1 MSANNQKTVLTV
13 EEWDV
18 AAVKYY
24 PPKPSNGGGKNVR
37 FYSTQLGKA
46 LHLNLPKMTQY
57 GIADYVNK
65 DTGVHDGKFKMSCK
79 VSSPELVQKLNAF
92 KEQLIDDAV
101 KNSQAWFGGSKPISR
116 EIAEYNLKFALDYPK
131 VSPNDKTPDT
141 SKDPYFK
148 LSVTYYRDSGWDI
161 QVFDQNRVR
170 LFPSDEHDSPIDLVQ
185 KGSLVNLFI
194 QCSSIW
200 IVDGK
205 WGPTFKVVQCMVY
218 PQESFSYRDTCM
230 ISGPEDVQS
239 FPLSYNSNTNK
250 VHEPISPPPIP
261 APAPVAI
268 VAPAPVAIV
277 APAPVA
283 IVAPAPVEIVAPAP
297 VAIVAPE
304 PEIVTEEVV
313 AEEAEA
319 TPVIKKT
326 VRKVVVK
333 K

>member
-1 MSANNQKTVLTV
+1 MSSNNQKNVLTV

-18 AAVKYY
+18 AAVKYF
-24 PPKPSNGGGKNVR
+24 PPKPSNGGGKNIK
-37 FYSTQLGKA
+37 FISSQLGKA
-46 LHLNLPKMTQY
+46 LHLNLPKMVQY

-79 VSSPELVQKLNAF
+79 VNSPELVEKLNAF

-101 KNSQAWFGGSKPISR
+101 KNSQAWFGGNKPISR

-131 VSPNDKTPDT
+131 VGPNDKTPDT

-148 LSVTYYRDSGWDI
+148 LNISYYRDSGWDI

-170 LFPSDEHDSPIDLVQ
+170 LFPSDEHDSPVDLVS

-194 QCSSIW
+194 QCNTIW

-218 PQESFSYRDTCM
+218 PQESVNYRDTCM
-230 ISGPEDVQS
+230 IPGSEDFQN
-239 FPLSYNSNTNK
+239 FPISYNSTANK
-250 VHEPISPPPIP
+250 VHEPVTPSPVPTPAPITVFQAIPTPAPVASTP
-261 APAPVAI
+261 APAPV
-268 VAPAPVAIV
+268 V
-277 APAPVA
+277 
-283 IVAPAPVEIVAPAP
+283 VEPT
-297 VAIVAPE
+297 PE
-304 PEIVTEEVV
+304 PEPEPV
-313 AEEAEA
+313 AEEVATEEEA
-319 TPVIKKT
+319 APVVKKT

>member
-1 MSANNQKTVLTV
+1 MSSNNQKTVLTV

-131 VSPNDKTPDT
+131 VGPNDKTPDT

-218 PQESFSYRDTCM
+218 PQDNVNYRDTCM
-230 ISGPEDVQS
+230 ISGPEEVQS
-239 FPLSYNSNTNK
+239 FPLSYNPTANK
-250 VHEPISPPPIP
+250 VHEPVAPSPVPTPAPITVFQAIP
-261 APAPVAI
+261 TPAPVAPTP
-268 VAPAPVAIV
+268 VALTPAPVV
-277 APAPVA
+277 
-283 IVAPAPVEIVAPAP
+283 VEPI
-297 VAIVAPE
+297 PE
-304 PEIVTEEVV
+304 PEPESV
-313 AEEAEA
+313 AEEAATEEEA
-319 TPVIKKT
+319 APVVKKT

>member
-1 MSANNQKTVLTV
+1 MSSNNQKTVLTV

-92 KEQLIDDAV
+92 KDQLIDDAV

-116 EIAEYNLKFALDYPK
+116 EIAEYNLKFALDFPK

-218 PQESFSYRDTCM
+218 PQESVNYRDTCM
-230 ISGPEDVQS
+230 IPGSEDVQS
-239 FPLSYNSNTNK
+239 FPLSYTPVANK
-250 VHEPISPPPIP
+250 VHEPITPPPTPVVKEVATPPP
-261 APAPVAI
+261 APAVVVKEVAT
-268 VAPAPVAIV
+268 PP
-277 APAPVA
+277 
-283 IVAPAPVEIVAPAP
+283 PAPVEV
-297 VAIVAPE
+297 VVAPE
-304 PEIVTEEVV
+304 PEPQPTITEEVS
-313 AEEAEA
+313 EEAEA
-319 TPVIKKT
+319 APVVKKT

>member
-1 MSANNQKTVLTV
+1 MSSNQKNVLTV

-18 AAVKYY
+18 SAVKYF
-24 PPKPSNGGGKNVR
+24 PAKPSNGGGKNIK
-37 FYSTQLGKA
+37 FISSQLGKA
-46 LHLNLPKMTQY
+46 LHLNLPKMVQY

-79 VSSPELVQKLNAF
+79 VNSPELVEKLNAF

-101 KNSQAWFGGSKPISR
+101 KNSQAWFGGNKPISR

-131 VSPNDKTPDT
+131 VGPNDKTPDT

-148 LSVTYYRDSGWDI
+148 LNISYYRDSGWDI
-161 QVFDQNRVR
+161 QVFDQNRLR
-170 LFPSDEHDSPIDLVQ
+170 LFPSDEHDSPVDLVT

-194 QCSSIW
+194 QCNTIW

-218 PQESFSYRDTCM
+218 PQESVNYRDTCM
-230 ISGPEDVQS
+230 IPGSEDFQS
-239 FPLSYNSNTNK
+239 FPLSYAPVANK
-250 VHEPISPPPIP
+250 VHEPITPPPTPVVKEVAAPPPVP
-261 APAPVAI
+261 AVVVKEVAVPPPV
-268 VAPAPVAIV
+268 
-277 APAPVA
+277 
-283 IVAPAPVEIVAPAP
+283 PVEVA
-297 VAIVAPE
+297 VAPE
-304 PEIVTEEVV
+304 PEPEPTVTEEAV
-313 AEEAEA
+313 AEEVEA
-319 TPVIKKT
+319 APVVKKT

>member
-1 MSANNQKTVLTV
+1 MSSNNQKNVLTV

-18 AAVKYY
+18 AAVKYF
-24 PPKPSNGGGKNVR
+24 PPKPSNGGGKNIK
-37 FYSTQLGKA
+37 FISSQLGKA
-46 LHLNLPKMTQY
+46 LHLNLPKMVQY

-79 VSSPELVQKLNAF
+79 VNSPELVEKLNAF

-101 KNSQAWFGGSKPISR
+101 KNSQAWFGGNKPISR

-131 VSPNDKTPDT
+131 VGPNDKTPDT

-148 LSVTYYRDSGWDI
+148 LNISYYRDSGWDI

-170 LFPSDEHDSPIDLVQ
+170 LFPSDEHDSPVDLVS

-194 QCSSIW
+194 QCNTIW

-218 PQESFSYRDTCM
+218 PQESVNYRDTCM
-230 ISGPEDVQS
+230 IPGSEDFQN
-239 FPLSYNSNTNK
+239 FPISYNSTANK
-250 VHEPISPPPIP
+250 VHEPVTPSPVPTPAPITVFQAIPTPAPVASTP
-261 APAPVAI
+261 APAPV
-268 VAPAPVAIV
+268 V
-277 APAPVA
+277 
-283 IVAPAPVEIVAPAP
+283 VEPT
-297 VAIVAPE
+297 PE
-304 PEIVTEEVV
+304 PEPEPV
-313 AEEAEA
+313 AEEVAAEEEA
-319 TPVIKKT
+319 APVVKKT

>member
-1 MSANNQKTVLTV
+1 MSSNQKNVLTV

-18 AAVKYY
+18 SAVKYF
-24 PPKPSNGGGKNVR
+24 PAKPSNGGGKNIK
-37 FYSTQLGKA
+37 FISSQLGKA
-46 LHLNLPKMTQY
+46 LHLNLPKMVQY

-79 VSSPELVQKLNAF
+79 VNSPELVEKLNAF

-101 KNSQAWFGGSKPISR
+101 KNSQAWFGGNKPISR

-148 LSVTYYRDSGWDI
+148 LNISYYRDSGWDI
-161 QVFDQNRVR
+161 QVFDQNRLR
-170 LFPSDEHDSPIDLVQ
+170 LFPSDEHDSPVDLVT

-194 QCSSIW
+194 QCNTIW

-218 PQESFSYRDTCM
+218 PQESVNYRDTCM
-230 ISGPEDVQS
+230 IPGSEDFQS
-239 FPLSYNSNTNK
+239 FPLSYAPVANK
-250 VHEPISPPPIP
+250 VHEPITPPPVVKEVAAPPPTP
-261 APAPVAI
+261 AVVVKEVAAP
-268 VAPAPVAIV
+268 P
-277 APAPVA
+277 
-283 IVAPAPVEIVAPAP
+283 PAPVEVA
-297 VAIVAPE
+297 VAPE
-304 PEIVTEEVV
+304 PEPQPTVTEEV

-319 TPVIKKT
+319 APVVKKT

>member
-1 MSANNQKTVLTV
+1 MSSNQKNVLTV

-18 AAVKYY
+18 SAVKYF
-24 PPKPSNGGGKNVR
+24 PAKPSNGGGKNIK
-37 FYSTQLGKA
+37 FISSQLGKA
-46 LHLNLPKMTQY
+46 LHLNLPKMVQY

-79 VSSPELVQKLNAF
+79 VNSPELVEKLNAF

-101 KNSQAWFGGSKPISR
+101 KNSQAWFGGNKPISR

-148 LSVTYYRDSGWDI
+148 LNISYYRDSGWDI
-161 QVFDQNRVR
+161 QVFDQNRLR
-170 LFPSDEHDSPIDLVQ
+170 LFPSDEHDSPIDLVT

-194 QCSSIW
+194 QCNTIW

-218 PQESFSYRDTCM
+218 PQESVNYRDTCM
-230 ISGPEDVQS
+230 IPGSEDFQN
-239 FPLSYNSNTNK
+239 FPLNYNPTTTNK
-250 VHEPISPPPIP
+250 IHEPITQPPTPVVKEVAAPPPVP
-261 APAPVAI
+261 AVVVKEVAT
-268 VAPAPVAIV
+268 PP
-277 APAPVA
+277 
-283 IVAPAPVEIVAPAP
+283 PAPVEVA
-297 VAIVAPE
+297 VAPE
-304 PEIVTEEVV
+304 PEPEPTVTEEAV
-313 AEEAEA
+313 AEEVEA
-319 TPVIKKT
+319 APVVKKT

>member
-1 MSANNQKTVLTV
+1 MSSNNQKNVLTV

-18 AAVKYY
+18 AAVKYF
-24 PPKPSNGGGKNVR
+24 PPKPSNGGGKNIK
-37 FYSTQLGKA
+37 FISSQLGKA
-46 LHLNLPKMTQY
+46 LHLNLPKMVQY

-79 VSSPELVQKLNAF
+79 VNSPELVEKLNAF

-101 KNSQAWFGGSKPISR
+101 KNSQAWFGGNKPISR

-131 VSPNDKTPDT
+131 VGPNDKTPDT

-148 LSVTYYRDSGWDI
+148 LNISYYRDSGWDI

-170 LFPSDEHDSPIDLVQ
+170 LFPSDEHDSPVDLVS

-194 QCSSIW
+194 QCNTIW

-218 PQESFSYRDTCM
+218 PQESVNYRDTCM
-230 ISGPEDVQS
+230 IPGSEDFQN
-239 FPLSYNSNTNK
+239 FPLSYNPTANK
-250 VHEPISPPPIP
+250 VHEPVTPSPVPTPAPITVFQAIPTPAPVASTP
-261 APAPVAI
+261 APAPV
-268 VAPAPVAIV
+268 V
-277 APAPVA
+277 
-283 IVAPAPVEIVAPAP
+283 VEPT
-297 VAIVAPE
+297 PE
-304 PEIVTEEVV
+304 PEPEPV
-313 AEEAEA
+313 AEEVAAEEEA
-319 TPVIKKT
+319 APVVKKT

>member
-1 MSANNQKTVLTV
+1 MSSNQKNVLTV

-18 AAVKYY
+18 SAVKYF
-24 PPKPSNGGGKNVR
+24 PAKPSNGGGKNIK
-37 FYSTQLGKA
+37 FISSQLGKA
-46 LHLNLPKMTQY
+46 LHLNLPKMVQY

-79 VSSPELVQKLNAF
+79 VNSPELVEKLNAF

-101 KNSQAWFGGSKPISR
+101 KNSQAWFGGNKPISR

-131 VSPNDKTPDT
+131 VGPNDKTPDT

-148 LSVTYYRDSGWDI
+148 LNISYYRDSGWDI
-161 QVFDQNRVR
+161 QVFDQNRLR
-170 LFPSDEHDSPIDLVQ
+170 LFPSDEHDSPIDLVT

-194 QCSSIW
+194 QCNTIW

-218 PQESFSYRDTCM
+218 PQESVNYRDTCM
-230 ISGPEDVQS
+230 IPGSEDFQN
-239 FPLSYNSNTNK
+239 FPLSYTPVVNK
-250 VHEPISPPPIP
+250 VHEPISPPPTPVP
-261 APAPVAI
+261 ASVVKEVAAPPPVPVVVKE
-268 VAPAPVAIV
+268 VAPTPIEVV
-277 APAPVA
+277 
-283 IVAPAPVEIVAPAP
+283 
-297 VAIVAPE
+297 VAPE
-304 PEIVTEEVV
+304 PEPEPTVTEEV

-319 TPVIKKT
+319 APVVKKT

>member
-1 MSANNQKTVLTV
+1 MSSNQKNVLTV

-18 AAVKYY
+18 SAVKYF
-24 PPKPSNGGGKNVR
+24 PAKPSNGGGKNIK
-37 FYSTQLGKA
+37 FISSQLGKA
-46 LHLNLPKMTQY
+46 LHLNLPKMVQY

-79 VSSPELVQKLNAF
+79 VNSPELVEKLNAF

-101 KNSQAWFGGSKPISR
+101 KNSQAWFGGNKPISR

-148 LSVTYYRDSGWDI
+148 LNISYYRDSGWDI
-161 QVFDQNRVR
+161 QVFDQNRLR
-170 LFPSDEHDSPIDLVQ
+170 LFPSDEHDSPVDLVT

-194 QCSSIW
+194 QCNTIW

-218 PQESFSYRDTCM
+218 PQESVNYRDTCM
-230 ISGPEDVQS
+230 IPGSEDFQS
-239 FPLSYNSNTNK
+239 FPLSYAPVANK
-250 VHEPISPPPIP
+250 VHEPITPPPTPVVKEVAAPPPTP
-261 APAPVAI
+261 AVVVKEVAAP
-268 VAPAPVAIV
+268 P
-277 APAPVA
+277 
-283 IVAPAPVEIVAPAP
+283 PAPVE
-297 VAIVAPE
+297 VAPE
-304 PEIVTEEVV
+304 PELQPTVTEEV

-319 TPVIKKT
+319 APVVKKT

>member
-1 MSANNQKTVLTV
+1 MSSNNQKNVLTV

-18 AAVKYY
+18 AAVKYF
-24 PPKPSNGGGKNVR
+24 PPKPSNGGGKNIK
-37 FYSTQLGKA
+37 FISSQLGKA
-46 LHLNLPKMTQY
+46 LHLNLPKMVQY

-79 VSSPELVQKLNAF
+79 VNSPELVEKLNAF

-101 KNSQAWFGGSKPISR
+101 KNSQAWFGGNKPISR

-131 VSPNDKTPDT
+131 VGPNDKTPDT

-148 LSVTYYRDSGWDI
+148 LNISYYRDSGWDI

-170 LFPSDEHDSPIDLVQ
+170 LFPSDEHDSPIDLVS

-194 QCSSIW
+194 QCNTIW

-218 PQESFSYRDTCM
+218 PQESVNYRDTCM
-230 ISGPEDVQS
+230 IPGSEDFQN
-239 FPLSYNSNTNK
+239 FPISYNSTANK
-250 VHEPISPPPIP
+250 VHEPVTPSPVPTPAPITVFQAIPTPAPVASIP
-261 APAPVAI
+261 APAPV
-268 VAPAPVAIV
+268 V
-277 APAPVA
+277 
-283 IVAPAPVEIVAPAP
+283 VEPT
-297 VAIVAPE
+297 PE
-304 PEIVTEEVV
+304 PEPEPV
-313 AEEAEA
+313 AEEVAAEEEA
-319 TPVIKKT
+319 APVVKKT

>member
-1 MSANNQKTVLTV
+1 MSASNQKTVLSV
-13 EEWDV
+13 EDWDV
-18 AAVKYY
+18 SAVKYF
-24 PPKPSNGGGKNVR
+24 PPKPSNGGGKNIK
-37 FYSTQLGKA
+37 FISSQLGKA

-79 VSSPELVQKLNAF
+79 VNSPELVQKLNAF
-92 KEQLIDDAV
+92 REQLIDDAV
-101 KNSQAWFGGSKPISR
+101 KNSQAWFGGNKPISR

-131 VSPNDKTPDT
+131 VSPTDKTADT

-148 LSVTYYRDSGWDI
+148 LSVSYYRDSGWDI

-170 LFPSDEHDSPIDLVQ
+170 LFPSEEHDSPIELVS

-194 QCSSIW
+194 QCNTIW

-218 PQESFSYRDTCM
+218 PQDNFNYRDTCM
-230 ISGPEDVQS
+230 IGGGSEDFQK
-239 FPLSYNSNTNK
+239 FPLSYQPIANK
-250 VHEPISPPPIP
+250 VHEPVSENPSPVKVESV
-261 APAPVAI
+261 PVKVEVVPEKV
-268 VAPAPVAIV
+268 VAAK
-277 APAPVA
+277 
-283 IVAPAPVEIVAPAP
+283 VEIKVSE
-297 VAIVAPE
+297 PE
-304 PEIVTEEVV
+304 PEPESVTEVE
-313 AEEAEA
+313 EEAA
-319 TPVIKKT
+319 PVVKKT

>member
-1 MSANNQKTVLTV
+1 MSASNQKTVLTV
-13 EEWDV
+13 EDWDV
-18 AAVKYY
+18 SAVKYF
-24 PPKPSNGGGKNVR
+24 PPKPSNGGGKNIK
-37 FYSTQLGKA
+37 FISSQLGKA

-79 VSSPELVQKLNAF
+79 VNSPELVEKLNAF
-92 KEQLIDDAV
+92 REQLIDDAV
-101 KNSQAWFGGSKPISR
+101 KNSQAWFGGNKPISR

-131 VSPNDKTPDT
+131 VSPTDKTADT

-148 LSVTYYRDSGWDI
+148 LSVSYYRDSGWDI

-170 LFPSDEHDSPIDLVQ
+170 LFPSEEHDSPVELVS

-194 QCSSIW
+194 QCNTIW

-218 PQESFSYRDTCM
+218 PQDNFNYRDTCM
-230 ISGPEDVQS
+230 IGGGSEDFQK
-239 FPLSYNSNTNK
+239 FPLNYNSNTNK
-250 VHEPISPPPIP
+250 VHEPVSENPSPVKVESV
-261 APAPVAI
+261 PVKAEPEKVVA
-268 VAPAPVAIV
+268 VAPKL
-277 APAPVA
+277 
-283 IVAPAPVEIVAPAP
+283 EIK
-297 VAIVAPE
+297 IPE
-304 PEIVTEEVV
+304 PEPEPEHVVEEEEIAAPVV
-313 AEEAEA
+313 
-319 TPVIKKT
+319 KKT

>member
-1 MSANNQKTVLTV
+1 MSSNNQKNVLTV

-18 AAVKYY
+18 AAVKYF
-24 PPKPSNGGGKNVR
+24 PPKPSNGGGKNIK
-37 FYSTQLGKA
+37 FISSQLGKA
-46 LHLNLPKMTQY
+46 LHLNLPKMVQY

-79 VSSPELVQKLNAF
+79 VNSPELVEKLNAF

-101 KNSQAWFGGSKPISR
+101 KNSQAWFGGNKPISR

-131 VSPNDKTPDT
+131 VGPNDKTPDT

-148 LSVTYYRDSGWDI
+148 LNISYYRDSGWDI
-161 QVFDQNRVR
+161 QVFDQNRLR
-170 LFPSDEHDSPIDLVQ
+170 LFPSDEHDSPIDLVT

-194 QCSSIW
+194 QCNTIW

-218 PQESFSYRDTCM
+218 PQESVNYRDTCM
-230 ISGPEDVQS
+230 IPGSEDFQN
-239 FPLSYNSNTNK
+239 FPISYNSTANK
-250 VHEPISPPPIP
+250 VHEPVTPSPVPTPAPITVFQAIQTPAPVASTP
-261 APAPVAI
+261 APAPV
-268 VAPAPVAIV
+268 V
-277 APAPVA
+277 
-283 IVAPAPVEIVAPAP
+283 VEPI
-297 VAIVAPE
+297 PE
-304 PEIVTEEVV
+304 PEPEPV
-313 AEEAEA
+313 AEEVATEEEA
-319 TPVIKKT
+319 APVVKKT

>member
-1 MSANNQKTVLTV
+1 MSSNQKNVLTV

-18 AAVKYY
+18 SAVKYF
-24 PPKPSNGGGKNVR
+24 PAKPSNGGGKNIK
-37 FYSTQLGKA
+37 FISSQLGKA
-46 LHLNLPKMTQY
+46 LHLNLPKMVQY

-79 VSSPELVQKLNAF
+79 VNSPELVEKLNAF

-101 KNSQAWFGGSKPISR
+101 KNSQAWFGGNKPISR

-131 VSPNDKTPDT
+131 VGPNDKTPDT

-148 LSVTYYRDSGWDI
+148 LNISYYRDSGWDI

-170 LFPSDEHDSPIDLVQ
+170 LFPSDEHDSPIDLVS

-194 QCSSIW
+194 QCNTIW

-218 PQESFSYRDTCM
+218 PQESVNYRDTCM
-230 ISGPEDVQS
+230 IQGSEDFQN
-239 FPLSYNSNTNK
+239 FPLSYNSITTNK
-250 VHEPISPPPIP
+250 VHEPVTPPPTPVAIPTPAPVVKEVASPPPV
-261 APAPVAI
+261 PVVKE
-268 VAPAPVAIV
+268 VAPAPVAVVSI
-277 APAPVA
+277 
-283 IVAPAPVEIVAPAP
+283 
-297 VAIVAPE
+297 PE
-304 PEIVTEEVV
+304 PEPEPVSEPEPVT
-313 AEEAEA
+313 EEAEA

>member
-1 MSANNQKTVLTV
+1 MSASNQKTVLTV
-13 EEWDV
+13 EDWDV
-18 AAVKYY
+18 SAVKYF
-24 PPKPSNGGGKNVR
+24 PPKPSNGGGKNIK
-37 FYSTQLGKA
+37 FISSQLGKA

-79 VSSPELVQKLNAF
+79 VNSPELVQKLNAF

-131 VSPNDKTPDT
+131 VSPTDKTADT

-148 LSVTYYRDSGWDI
+148 LSVSYYRDSGWDI

-170 LFPSDEHDSPIDLVQ
+170 LFPSEEHESPVELVQ

-194 QCSSIW
+194 QCNTIW

-218 PQESFSYRDTCM
+218 PQDNFNYRDTCM
-230 ISGPEDVQS
+230 IGGGSEDFQK
-239 FPLSYNSNTNK
+239 FPLSYEPSTNK
-250 VHEPISPPPIP
+250 IHEPVSEKTSPVKVESVPVKAEVIP
-261 APAPVAI
+261 EKVVVA
-268 VAPAPVAIV
+268 
-277 APAPVA
+277 
-283 IVAPAPVEIVAPAP
+283 VEKVSTPN
-297 VAIVAPE
+297 PE
-304 PEIVTEEVV
+304 PEPESV
-313 AEEAEA
+313 AEVEEEEAA
-319 TPVIKKT
+319 PVVKKT